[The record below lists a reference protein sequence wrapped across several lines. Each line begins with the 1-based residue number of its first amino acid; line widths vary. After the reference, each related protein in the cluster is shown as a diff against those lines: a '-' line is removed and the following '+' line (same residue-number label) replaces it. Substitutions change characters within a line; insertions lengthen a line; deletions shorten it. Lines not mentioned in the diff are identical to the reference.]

1 MASNLVR
8 KWMQMSVRL
17 RKLKNVFSADT
28 GMHMNEIWVLGKI
41 DNAVRTSGCG
51 VGNTQIQKDMQITK
65 SAVSQIIDSLV
76 EKGYVDRSPDA
87 EDRRRMCLTVTP
99 SGQQVLHQ
107 LTETAN
113 DLADKVAAN
122 MGEEKIQLM
131 FDLLNEFIDGFMETQ
146 GEPEDDAG
154 SDSMCPHASSASRN
168 AR

>member
-76 EKGYVDRSPDA
+76 EKGYVDPARLDDSLL
-87 EDRRRMCLTVTP
+87 R
-99 SGQQVLHQ
+99 QVKEAFFAALAWRQGSFFFYPGEQPVPAVNRVQERVDH
-107 LTETAN
+107 LLLEGMVYL
-113 DLADKVAAN
+113 DSLAD
-122 MGEEKIQLM
+122 
-131 FDLLNEFIDGFMETQ
+131 
-146 GEPEDDAG
+146 
-154 SDSMCPHASSASRN
+154 SRLSC
-168 AR
+168 